1 MPMDSSTEQDKPK
14 ENSPYPVPTDRRI
27 SSQALLGQEGRV
39 LIEHNGHVYLLR
51 QTLAGKL
58 ILTK

>member
-1 MPMDSSTEQDKPK
+1 MDSSTEQDKPK
-14 ENSPYPVPTDRRI
+14 ENSPYPISTDRRI

-39 LIEHNGHVYLLR
+39 LIEHNGHEYLLR
-51 QTLAGKL
+51 QTHAGKL